1 MTGSSAY
8 WLALVPG
15 IAATIIFLVVRVK
28 KGGLPGVIS
37 KAIASVLFI
46 ATACAALV
54 MNLQEYTYGLLIVL
68 GLVCGLLGDIW
79 LDLKYAYPQ
88 DNDTYLYAGFYSF
101 FTGHIFFIT
110 AIFLS
115 YKWTPWTMAIS
126 ILTALAGAAG
136 ATLMEK
142 PMKLSYGKFRPTCFI
157 YGFILMLTAS
167 SSIVAALVTG
177 EKAWIVMS
185 IGGVLFLLSDLVL
198 SGTYFG
204 EGKNTP
210 AHVVA
215 NHVLYYAAQFVI
227 ASSIIFVGN

>member
-1 MTGSSAY
+1 MSGTCVYSA
-8 WLALVPG
+8 ALVLG
-15 IAATIIFLVVRVK
+15 IAATILFLVVRVK
-28 KGGLPGVIS
+28 KGGLPGVIT
-37 KAIASVLFI
+37 KATASVLFI
-46 ATACAALV
+46 ATACAAIV
-54 MNLQEYTYGLLIVL
+54 MNLQEYAYGLLIVL

-79 LDLKYAYPQ
+79 LDLKYVYPQ

-101 FTGHIFFIT
+101 FTGHLFFIT

-126 ILTALAGAAG
+126 VIAALIGAAG

-142 PMKLSYGKFRPTCFI
+142 PMKLSYGKFRATCFI

-167 SSIVAALVTG
+167 SSVVAAFATG
-177 EKAWIVMS
+177 ETAWIVMS
-185 IGGVLFLLSDLVL
+185 AGGVLFLLSDLVL

-210 AHVVA
+210 AYVVA

-227 ASSIIFVGN
+227 ASSILFVGN